1 MKKDKDVIDNTKN
14 KKEYEAPEIEVN
26 KFNNSGD
33 PVEMFAEDVVNGK
46 IEDSTKES
54 DKVTESAVVDNQ
66 NAEPSEKS
74 NGNSKKIKK
83 PHKRLSKKQK
93 IVIISIF
100 TIILLVAILI
110 LSWLAYEKKQ
120 NEWNLITE
128 TVTTEYGS
136 VYEPELSDFVEFTS
150 KVTEDNTSLKYE
162 FVYEKEYD
170 ENGEETGNYLS
181 YPSVSDYSVII
192 THTVEYSLFGI
203 NIFVF
208 DEEQTAVV
216 SVVDTTAPE
225 FLEEIATEII
235 TYQNVEIDA
244 DTLAEKFEVYD
255 LSDVELSIDDSVID
269 YETVGEYETTVCAKD
284 IYNNVTTINVV
295 VKVKEPS
302 ITIDETNLSLAVGD
316 TYQLNVSVHGE
327 SSEVTYTSSDKS
339 VVTVDENG
347 VVTAVAKG
355 TATVTA
361 ESNGIESSVTV
372 AVTSVLTS
380 SDTTSSSNSSTDN
393 NSGSSNKTVT
403 NSNNTS
409 SNSSNTN
416 SSSTNSSSKSST
428 NNSSSS
434 SSTTSTTLKCY
445 EGGTVHAMSPSTYLT
460 SQYAYFLSEGYDSYS
475 EAQSALSAY
484 AREND
489 ISVKNYLIYDCFCG
503 TFFVKY
509 NVR

>member
-1 MKKDKDVIDNTKN
+1 MKGEKDKIEKEN

-33 PVEMFAEDVVNGK
+33 PVEMLAEDVTDNEMNGNTQ
-46 IEDSTKES
+46 EFS
-54 DKVTESAVVDNQ
+54 KVTESAVVDNQ
-66 NAEPSEKS
+66 NVGASENS
-74 NGNSKKIKK
+74 NGNSKKTKK

-93 IVIISIF
+93 IVLI
-100 TIILLVAILI
+100 TILTVVLLIAILI

-128 TVTTEYGS
+128 TITIEYGN
-136 VYEPELSDFVEFTS
+136 VYEPDLSDFVEFTN
-150 KVTEDNTSLKYE
+150 KITKDNTSFEYE
-162 FVYEKEYD
+162 FIYEKEYD

-225 FLEEIATEII
+225 FLGEIATEII
-235 TYQNVEIDA
+235 TYQNVEIDE

-255 LSDVELSIDDSVID
+255 LSDVELVIDDSLID
-269 YETVGEYETTVCAKD
+269 YETVSEYETTVCAKD

-355 TATVTA
+355 TVTVTA

-409 SNSSNTN
+409 TSSSNSNSTSNNSTTTQSDATTTKKSTTTTTDEEDSST
-416 SSSTNSSSKSST
+416 SSSHSSCQTGNTGLWFNSYEELEDYFIY
-428 NNSSSS
+428 
-434 SSTTSTTLKCY
+434 STTASRFEYKQCEHGYWTLW
-445 EGGTVHAMSPSTYLT
+445 
-460 SQYAYFLSEGYDSYS
+460 
-475 EAQSALSAY
+475 
-484 AREND
+484 
-489 ISVKNYLIYDCFCG
+489 IYD
-503 TFFVKY
+503 
-509 NVR
+509 